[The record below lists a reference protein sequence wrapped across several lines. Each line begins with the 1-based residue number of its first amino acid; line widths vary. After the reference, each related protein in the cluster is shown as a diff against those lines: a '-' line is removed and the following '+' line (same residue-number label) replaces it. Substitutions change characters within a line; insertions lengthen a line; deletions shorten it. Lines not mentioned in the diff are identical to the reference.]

1 MVKTRREKKE
11 DETSR
16 AELCKLRAE
25 MARQKRQTKFLLIGS
40 SIIIIAIGV
49 MITVNLLGS
58 SPQKNI
64 ETTDF
69 IETDN
74 EIKVALSAVDG
85 GEIHYYTADG
95 TTFYVHKNPQGNI
108 RTRISLCEPCVGKTF
123 TLIQDGLIVDCDV
136 CHTRWDS
143 DIYKGIYPEPGENRV
158 GGCEDF
164 PPPYLP
170 STVTDGYVVIQ
181 KSDLIA

>member
-1 MVKTRREKKE
+1 MAKIRRGKKE
-11 DETSR
+11 DEISR
-16 AELCKLRAE
+16 AELRKLRAE

-40 SIIIIAIGV
+40 VIIIVAIGAV
-49 MITVNLLGS
+49 ISVNLLGS
-58 SPQKNI
+58 PQKYI
-64 ETTDF
+64 ETNGY
-69 IETDN
+69 IETDG
-74 EIKVALSAVDG
+74 EIKVALSAVDD

-123 TLIQDGLIVDCDV
+123 TLFQGGLIVDCDV

-143 DIYKGIYPEPGENRV
+143 DIYKGLYPEPGENRV

-164 PPPYLP
+164 PPPHLP
-170 STVTDGYVVIQ
+170 STVTDDYLVIQ

>member
-1 MVKTRREKKE
+1 MAKKRIGKKE
-11 DETSR
+11 DEISR
-16 AELCKLRAE
+16 AELRKLRAD
-25 MARQKRQTKFLLIGS
+25 MAKQRKQTRFMLMGSVIVIVVIGAVVS
-40 SIIIIAIGV
+40 
-49 MITVNLLGS
+49 VNLLS
-58 SPQKNI
+58 TPQKNI
-64 ETTDF
+64 ETNGF
-69 IETDN
+69 IETAN
-74 EIKVALSAVDG
+74 EIKVALSAVDD

-123 TLIQDGLIVDCDV
+123 TLFQGGLIVDCDV

-143 DIYKGIYPEPGENRV
+143 DIYKGLYPEPGENRV

-164 PPPYLP
+164 PPPYLL
-170 STVTDGYVVIQ
+170 STVIDDYVVIQ